1 MDGILHRDEKG
12 TSQTS
17 HRVGELKGLQ
27 QGTKGQQA
35 KGQAQSYS
43 EGGNSR
49 LFYFHQ

>member
-1 MDGILHRDEKG
+1 MWMG

-35 KGQAQSYS
+35 KGQAQSS
-43 EGGNSR
+43 STAREETAVSSTFTSKE
-49 LFYFHQ
+49 L